1 MIRRTSANDES
12 LYMNPRINEI
22 RQDLQN
28 RFSRKNQPVSHFKLN
43 PSATLSQ
50 KIDHTCLLPAATQS
64 QIEKLCEEAKEYGF
78 YSVCVAPSFLELAA
92 QRLAGTSVKSITVVG
107 FPWGYQTT
115 ETKIFET
122 MEVIAIGAQE
132 IDMVLNIGKLKSNL
146 LDEVYHDIFSV
157 VERAK
162 EIPVKVILETSL
174 LNEHEKIQ
182 ACILSQM
189 AGASYV
195 KTSTGFGSSG
205 AIVDDVKL
213 MKEIVGDQLGVKASG
228 GIKNF
233 EIAEQMIQAGAD
245 RIGTSSGVQ
254 IIKESHEKNR

>member
-1 MIRRTSANDES
+1 
-12 LYMNPRINEI
+12 MNPRINEI
-22 RQDLQN
+22 RQNLQK
-28 RFSRKNQPVSHFKLN
+28 RFSRTKQPASHFKSN

-50 KIDHTCLLPAATQS
+50 RIDYTCLLPAATQS

-78 YSVCVAPSFLELAA
+78 YSVCVAPSFLELTT

-122 MEVIAIGAQE
+122 MEVIDIGAQE
-132 IDMVLNIGKLKSNL
+132 IDMVLNIGKLKSGL

-162 EIPVKVILETSL
+162 EIPVKVILETSM
-174 LNEHEKIQ
+174 LNENEKIQ

-189 AGASYV
+189 AGASFV
-195 KTSTGFGSSG
+195 KTSTGFGASG
-205 AIVDDVKL
+205 ATIEDVKL
-213 MKEIVGDQLGVKASG
+213 LKEVVGDQLGVKASG

-233 EIAEQMIQAGAD
+233 EIAGQMIQAGAD

-254 IIKESHEKNR
+254 IIKESHEKKR